1 VATASPQDD
10 ALLRAVIDR
19 ILPRDRDP
27 GALDMGTDGRVVRM
41 LATAR
46 ADMSAPVAAGLAAL
60 RAAEPRF
67 AYLPPA
73 RQDAALRTHEQAAW
87 FGLLCELVAEGAY
100 ADPAQGGNAGGASG
114 RMIGYRADPPPWG

>member
-1 VATASPQDD
+1 VETASPEDA

-27 GALDMGTDGRVVRM
+27 GALEMGTDGFVMRM

-60 RAAEPRF
+60 RTAEPRF

-73 RQDAALRTHEQAAW
+73 RQDAALRTHEQDAW

-100 ADPAQGGNAGGASG
+100 ADPAQGGNAGGASW
-114 RMIGYRADPPPWG
+114 RMIGYRADPPPQG